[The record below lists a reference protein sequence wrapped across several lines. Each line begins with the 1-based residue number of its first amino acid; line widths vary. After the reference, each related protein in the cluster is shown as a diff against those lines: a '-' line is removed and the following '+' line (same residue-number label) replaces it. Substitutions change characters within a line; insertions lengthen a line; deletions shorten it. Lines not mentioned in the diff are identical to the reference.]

1 MEEMHARAGYE
12 EGAWRFHAPPRVPI
26 SQHLHL
32 FTPRSS
38 LNSILLDFYGG
49 FITWT
54 CLTKSLAISSP
65 FAHSRGWG

>member
-54 CLTKSLAISSP
+54 
-65 FAHSRGWG
+65 